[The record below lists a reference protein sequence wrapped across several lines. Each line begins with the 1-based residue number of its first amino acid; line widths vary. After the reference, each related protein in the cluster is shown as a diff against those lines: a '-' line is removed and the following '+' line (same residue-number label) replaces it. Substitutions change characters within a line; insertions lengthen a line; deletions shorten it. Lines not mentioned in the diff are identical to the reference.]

1 MVKILVAARIHR
13 KAIEMLE
20 KRGFSL
26 VYREEPDEEELVNLV
41 RDAEVLIVRSKPLV
55 TRKVIYAGKKLKII
69 ARAGVGLDNIDLD
82 AARERG
88 IEVINAPEAVTNSVA
103 ELTIGLMLSALR
115 KIAYADRMM
124 RRGIWAKK
132 ESIGYELRGK
142 TLGIIGMGRIG
153 RAVARMARYGFGM
166 KILYYDVIRCPKEF
180 EEEVG
185 AVYTDLDSLLR
196 GADVVSIHVP
206 LTPKTKHLI
215 NESRLKLMK
224 KTAILV
230 NTSRGGVVDT
240 NALIKALREGWIA
253 GAAIDVYEEEPLP
266 PNHPLTKLENV
277 VLTPHIGA
285 STYEALERVSID
297 IAEKVINFFEKTVPG
312 DTTGSKQRL

>member
-124 RRGIWAKK
+124 RRGIWPKK

-224 KTAILV
+224 KNAILV

-285 STYEALERVSID
+285 STYEALERASID